1 MLVSHF
7 FDLVPIWVLFVGTIL
22 LMVLFIE
29 LGFWMGKKAQV
40 NAKKAQTS
48 QVRAIM
54 GAGLG
59 LLAFMLAFTF
69 STAQSHFEA
78 RVQNLA
84 EEARIA
90 RNAFMQAD
98 MMPEPERTEAKQLLG
113 DYIELR
119 SIGKLNDAGGGEEEL
134 AEGLRISEKIQ
145 KDLWILAVVVDGRDS
160 KKNVSNEKNNM
171 LRASVLAL
179 TDIHYTRLHA
189 AVMNRIPLTIWMT
202 LYLMAAL
209 AMIIMGY
216 QAGLTDR
223 RSPVATITLA
233 VAFSAVIILI
243 SDLDRPVMSFF
254 KINNQ
259 LLVELNDDMQADLKL
274 EYYPGD

>member
-1 MLVSHF
+1 M
-7 FDLVPIWVLFVGTIL
+7 TI
-22 LMVLFIE
+22 FIE
-29 LGFWMGKKAQV
+29 FGFRLGKRSQL

-69 STAQSHFEA
+69 NTAQTHFEA

-98 MMPEPERTEAKQLLG
+98 LLAEPVRTEAKLLLR
-113 DYIELR
+113 DYVDLR
-119 SIGKLNDAGGGEEEL
+119 SGKLKSNIPGFSDKVAEL
-134 AEGLRISEKIQ
+134 LEISEQIQ
-145 KDLWILAVVVDGRDS
+145 KDLWLMAANS
-160 KKNVSNEKNNM
+160 SQNNKKNLAKNTQSSM
-171 LRASVLAL
+171 FMASVLAL
-179 TDIHYTRLHA
+179 TDIHYTRVHA
-189 AVMNRIPLTIWMT
+189 AVMNRIPITIWLT
-202 LYLMAAL
+202 LYFMAAL
-209 AMIIMGY
+209 AMVIMGY

-233 VAFSAVIILI
+233 LAFSAVIILI
-243 SDLDRPVMSFF
+243 TDLDRPVMSFF
-254 KINNQ
+254 EINNQ
-259 LLVELNDDMQADLKL
+259 LLVDLDKYIQSDL
-274 EYYPGD
+274 QLKYYPGD

>member
-7 FDLVPIWVLFVGTIL
+7 LDLIPIWVLLIGTIL
-22 LMVLFIE
+22 LMAIFIE
-29 LGFWMGKKAQV
+29 VGFRLGKRAQL

-69 STAQSHFEA
+69 STAQTHFEA

-98 MMPEPERTEAKQLLG
+98 LLAEPVRTEAKLLLRDYVDLRSGKFKSNLPGFSDKVTELLG
-113 DYIELR
+113 
-119 SIGKLNDAGGGEEEL
+119 
-134 AEGLRISEKIQ
+134 ISEQIQ
-145 KDLWILAVVVDGRDS
+145 KDLWLMAANSSQNIKKDLA
-160 KKNVSNEKNNM
+160 KNAQSSM
-171 LRASVLAL
+171 FMASVLAL
-179 TDIHYTRLHA
+179 TDIHYTRVHS
-189 AVMNRIPLTIWMT
+189 AVMNRIPITIWVT

-233 VAFSAVIILI
+233 LAFSAVIILI
-243 SDLDRPVMSFF
+243 TDLDRPVMSFF
-254 KINNQ
+254 EINNQ
-259 LLVELNDDMQADLKL
+259 LLVDLDEYIQSELQLKHF
-274 EYYPGD
+274 PGD